1 MNENIKYGAA
11 AVAVVG
17 LAIGAVVWR
26 DKWWNDEP
34 PPPAAKPVAAVPAEP
49 VAPPPAEPA
58 EPAIKH
64 PVAAPETPPTLP
76 ALADSDEPFGKVVEG
91 VMGADNA
98 KRFVF
103 QQNLI
108 RHIVTTVD
116 NLPEQKV
123 VERIRPLHP
132 VPGNFV
138 AAGSEDAPVLDPANY
153 ERYAGVVRMV
163 QSLDTKDL
171 VATYTRYYPLFQ
183 QSYEGLGHPPE
194 YFNDRL
200 IEVIDHL
207 LETPDV
213 QGPIALARPN
223 VQYEYADPKLE
234 ALSAGQKL
242 LIRMGPDNAKGIKD
256 KLRELKT
263 ALATTPPPA

>member
-17 LAIGAVVWR
+17 LAIGAVIYR
-26 DKWWNDEP
+26 DQWWNDEP
-34 PPPAAKPVAAVPAEP
+34 PPPAKPVATVPAEP
-49 VAPPPAEPA
+49 VEPPPSAAAEPV
-58 EPAIKH
+58 IKH
-64 PVAAPETPPTLP
+64 PVATPETPPTLP
-76 ALADSDEPFGKVVEG
+76 ALADSDEPFGKAIEG
-91 VMGADNA
+91 VMGADNV

-103 QQNLI
+103 SQNLI

-123 VERIRPLHP
+123 VERIRPLNP

-138 AAGSEDAPVLDPANY
+138 VAGSEDAPVLDPSNY
-153 ERYAGVVRMV
+153 ERYSGLVRMI
-163 QSLDTKDL
+163 QSLETKEL

-183 QSYEGLGHPPE
+183 QSYEGLGHPPD

-200 IEVIDHL
+200 VEVIDHL
-207 LETPDV
+207 LETPEV
-213 QGPIALARPN
+213 QGQIPLSRPN
-223 VQYEYADPKLE
+223 VQYEFADPKLE

-242 LIRMGPDNAKGIKD
+242 LIRMGPQNAKGVKD
-256 KLRELKT
+256 KLRELK
-263 ALATTPPPA
+263 ASLEAAAPPA